1 MEHFKFN
8 PNRNCEYFPCHKGID
23 PDEFNCLFCY
33 CPLYLL
39 GLDCGGDFRLTKGVK
54 NCSECIKPHERGG
67 YEFVMSRMPLV
78 FEKMKKKIFSGRYK
92 MKLYNTLSGTV
103 EEFVPIQPG
112 QVSMYT
118 CGPTVYN
125 YAHIGNLRT
134 YVSEDILVRTFEFLG
149 YDVTRVMNVTDV
161 GHLSDDG
168 DDGEDKMVVGARRE
182 KKTVWE
188 IARYYEDAFFEDMQ
202 KLRLK
207 TPSIVERATDH
218 IDNYIDF
225 IRVLEEKGYTYQAG
239 GNVYFDVSK
248 VPDYTKLS
256 KVPLDQLQTA
266 AREDVVVDDNK
277 KNPYD
282 FVLWF
287 TKSRFDSQEM
297 RWPSPYGEG
306 YPGWHL
312 ECSVIALETLG
323 EEMDIHCGGVDHIMT
338 HHTNEIAQTE
348 SYTGKPW
355 VRHWWHA
362 EFLLDEEGKMSKSKG
377 DFLTLALL
385 ESRGFTPMHYKY
397 YLLGSH
403 YRKQLPFK
411 FEYLEGARDAYEK
424 LRDRVLDLGEPEN
437 CRAHVEDFISALT
450 DDLNTASALT
460 VIYNVLK
467 DDTLTPAQKAGSI
480 KQMDSVLQLGL
491 FEKKKLKVSEEWVLE
506 KIEERS
512 AAKEKKDWATADAI
526 REELR
531 EKGIA
536 IMDGK
541 DGTTWKPL

>member
-1 MEHFKFN
+1 
-8 PNRNCEYFPCHKGID
+8 
-23 PDEFNCLFCY
+23 
-33 CPLYLL
+33 
-39 GLDCGGDFRLTKGVK
+39 
-54 NCSECIKPHERGG
+54 
-67 YEFVMSRMPLV
+67 
-78 FEKMKKKIFSGRYK
+78 
-92 MKLYNTLSGTV
+92 MKLYNTISGAV
-103 EEFVPIQPG
+103 EEFVPINPG
-112 QVSMYT
+112 QVLMYT

-134 YVSEDILVRTFEFLG
+134 YVSEDILVRTFELNG

-161 GHLSDDG
+161 GHLTDDG
-168 DDGEDKMVVGARRE
+168 DDGEDKMLTGARRE
-182 KKTVWE
+182 NKTVWE
-188 IARYYEDAFFEDMQ
+188 IAKHYEEAFFEDMK

-207 TPSIVERATDH
+207 DPSIVERATDH
-218 IDNYIDF
+218 IANYIEF
-225 IRVLEEKGYTYQAG
+225 IKVLEKKGYTYRAG

-256 KVPLDQLQTA
+256 KVPLDQLQTG
-266 AREDVVVDDNK
+266 ARAEVVVDDNK

-287 TKSRFDSQEM
+287 TKSRFDQQEM
-297 RWPSPYGEG
+297 RWPSPFGEG

-323 EEMDIHCGGVDHIMT
+323 EQMDIHCGGVDHIMT

-355 VRHWWHA
+355 VRYWWHA
-362 EFLLDEEGKMSKSKG
+362 EFLLDAEGKMSKSRG
-377 DFLTLALL
+377 EFLTLALL
-385 ESRGFTPMHYKY
+385 EAKGFSPMHYKY

-403 YRKQLPFK
+403 YRKQLPFT
-411 FEYLEGARDAYEK
+411 FSYLEGAKDAYEK
-424 LRDRVLDLGEPEN
+424 LRDRVLALDEPETCN
-437 CRAHVEDFISALT
+437 AHMDDFVAALN

-460 VIYNVLK
+460 VVYDVLK
-467 DDTLTPAQKAGSI
+467 DDTLTSGQKAGALM
-480 KQMDSVLQLGL
+480 QMEEVLQLGL
-491 FEKKKLKVSEEWVLE
+491 FEKRELQVEEEWVLE
-506 KIEERS
+506 KIAERS
-512 AAKEKKDWATADAI
+512 AAKEKKDWETADAI